1 MSSPELSI
9 AVLASR
15 VRAEE
20 KRIMA
25 ALERRAVPFSY
36 VDARELSVMLGGGP
50 MAHQVFLNREIGQFR
65 AGYAATALEA
75 RGAKVV
81 NSAASTTLCGD
92 KWLTSVALQRRGLP
106 TPRTALAMT
115 PDAALTALEEIG
127 YPAVIKPL
135 VGSWGRLVTPVDNP
149 RIAATVLEHIAA
161 LPSPQ
166 SHIIYVQEMIPKLDR
181 DIRVIVVGDEA
192 LGAIYRRSS
201 EWRTNVAR
209 GGVSEFFALSEED
222 AELAVAA
229 ADAVGADISGV
240 DLVVDSEGM
249 TSVLEVNHRVEF
261 AGFQE
266 AQGDRVDV
274 ADRIV
279 RHLLSKAAA

>member
-1 MSSPELSI
+1 MSSAEPSI
-9 AVLASR
+9 TVLASR
-15 VRAEE
+15 VRTEE

-25 ALERRAVPFSY
+25 ALEKRSVAFGY
-36 VDARELSVMLGGGP
+36 LDARDLSVTLGGSLP
-50 MAHQVFLNREIGQFR
+50 AHRVVLNREIGQYR
-65 AGYAATALEA
+65 ASYAATALEA
-75 RGAKVV
+75 TGATVV
-81 NSAASTTLCGD
+81 NTAAATAICGD

-115 PDAALTALEEIG
+115 PDAALAALDEIG

-135 VGSWGRLVTPVDNP
+135 VGSWGRLVTPVEDP

-166 SHIIYVQEMIPKLDR
+166 SHIVYVQEMIPKLDR
-181 DIRVIVVGDEA
+181 DIRVIVVGGEV
-192 LGAIYRRSS
+192 LGAIHRRSS

-209 GGVSEFFALSEED
+209 GGSSEFLALSEED
-222 AELAVAA
+222 AKLAVTA
-229 ADAVGADISGV
+229 ADAVGAEIAGV
-240 DLVVDSEGM
+240 DLVVDDEGM

-266 AQGDRVDV
+266 AQGNRVDV

-279 RHLLSKAAA
+279 RYMLTKVAT